1 LVVGKAHALAVVLAV
16 VQPVVSEQLS
26 RSFDRLWTLL
36 LWTLVLSSVV
46 GFLGGLCWGYRR
58 WLRRLLDARRSFDVL
73 AAEEFDPA
81 LEQVHWFGLE
91 LRGVRRRGPLG
102 WLARRASVPVFSLR
116 ATAEGT
122 IYSVEVPGHAV
133 GVLTA
138 AMYPLC
144 ELRQSGG
151 GGGGV
156 SGSVPGGD
164 DDEPVEAARVSAA
177 EAIVTPL
184 VEPTIPEERW
194 T

>member
-1 LVVGKAHALAVVLAV
+1 MVVGKAHALAVVLAV
-16 VQPVVSEQLS
+16 VQPVVSEQVA

-36 LWTLVLSSVV
+36 LWTLVLSSAV

-58 WLRRLLDARRSFDVL
+58 WLKRLLDARRSFDVL

-91 LRGVRRRGPLG
+91 LRGVRRRGPLS
-102 WLARRASVPVFSLR
+102 WLSRRASVPVFSLR
-116 ATAEGT
+116 ATCEGT
-122 IYSVEVPGHAV
+122 VYSVEVPGHAV

-138 AMYPLC
+138 AMYPRC

-151 GGGGV
+151 AGGAAA
-156 SGSVPGGD
+156 GSVPIVD
-164 DDEPVEAARVSAA
+164 DDASVGAGGVSAA

-184 VEPTIPEERW
+184 VEPTIPEEVW
-194 T
+194 